1 MKKAILLS
9 FSALCLMQLSAQDD
23 VKKKAKEAK
32 ITAKEFKDGWT
43 KGGFINLAGSN
54 LILKNWAAGGS
65 GSTGIL
71 FSGSVFAIKK
81 KGIGLWE
88 NYLDVNY
95 GVVQNGP
102 WKVDDPGGT
111 LIDPNN
117 PGSGVV
123 QVRNPFVKSDDRLV
137 FQIKY
142 GRRINDKANYA
153 ALFNLNTQLFPGYLP
168 EDKFKRKLPVS
179 DVFSQAF
186 GYASV
191 GIDYKP
197 TSYLSVFLSPVTL
210 KYTYVHNK
218 RLAESFGNDSF
229 TNLRLEMGWYLNA
242 QIKKDIMKN
251 ISWQS
256 RIEFFNSYNK
266 DYLFKRIDVNWQ
278 NTINMKVNK
287 YITVSLITQMLYDDD
302 VDVNAE
308 QEGKQVRT
316 QWKHFTGIGFNYTF
330 GDKL

>member
-1 MKKAILLS
+1 
-9 FSALCLMQLSAQDD
+9 
-23 VKKKAKEAK
+23 
-32 ITAKEFKDGWT
+32 
-43 KGGFINLAGSN
+43 
-54 LILKNWAAGGS
+54 
-65 GSTGIL
+65 
-71 FSGSVFAIKK
+71 
-81 KGIGLWE
+81 
-88 NYLDVNY
+88 
-95 GVVQNGP
+95 
-102 WKVDDPGGT
+102 
-111 LIDPNN
+111 
-117 PGSGVV
+117 
-123 QVRNPFVKSDDRLV
+123 
-137 FQIKY
+137 
-142 GRRINDKANYA
+142 
-153 ALFNLNTQLFPGYLP
+153 
-168 EDKFKRKLPVS
+168 
-179 DVFSQAF
+179 
-186 GYASV
+186 V